1 MKTIKTILLGTV
13 LALGLAPLAHAAD
26 LKIGFVNYQKLLEE
40 SPQAKGAATA
50 LEAEFGPKQRE
61 LVNLQKSLKDK
72 SDKLQRDGAVMSE
85 AERAKAERE
94 LNDGQRE
101 LSRRANELQEDINLR
116 RNEEIGKINRVLLGE
131 VQTYAKANGYDLVLS
146 DGVAYAADAVDITA
160 QLLNALKAK
169 APAAPAAAQPK

>member
-13 LALGLAPLAHAAD
+13 LALGAAPLAQAAD

-61 LVNLQKSLKDK
+61 LMNLQKSLKDK
-72 SDKLQRDGAVMSE
+72 SDKLQRDGAVMAE

-146 DGVAYAADAVDITA
+146 DGVAYAAEAVDITGP
-160 QLLNALKAK
+160 LINALKAK
-169 APAAPAAAQPK
+169 APAAPAAAPK